1 MADFVKVAQISS
13 IPVGETAVVDFEGEE
28 VCVANVEGQIYAIGN
43 GCSHRGGP
51 LGDGQIDG
59 EIVTCPWHGA
69 EFNLKS
75 GEALSPPASLP
86 QPTYQVQLD
95 GDDIKIARD

>member
-1 MADFVKVAQISS
+1 MADFVKVARISS
-13 IPVGETAVVDFEGEE
+13 IPTGEATIVDLEGEE
-28 VCVANVEGQIYAIGN
+28 VCVANVEGRIYAIGN

-59 EIVTCPWHGA
+59 EIVTCPWHGG
-69 EFNLKS
+69 EFNLKT

-95 GDDIKIARD
+95 GDDIKIARE